1 MKIIFWLLVGAI
13 LVGSVID
20 LTTCFVLAKKKQY
33 DTIKGCKIRIIDS
46 SIMSLITL
54 IMVIVCISLELLKFI
69 IICFTITSV
78 LWATYVLTAFIALKK
93 AVRKEKVSTEV
104 KDR

>member
-1 MKIIFWLLVGAI
+1 MRNIFWLLVCVILIGA
-13 LVGSVID
+13 VID
-20 LTTCFVLAKKKQY
+20 LTTCIVLAIKKQY
-33 DTIKGCKIRIIDS
+33 NTIKGCKIRIIDS

-69 IICFTITSV
+69 IICYTITSV